1 MVRQYL
7 KKKCLPEAVILPL
20 QLSPPLVPQKFQHH
34 SNFLLIIS
42 NGYSIKDV
50 TTHSPPNLWMPVA
63 TDDDTQKILES
74 EIIGVLIKVF
84 LQTSAKSHTIKTSI
98 TPEEV

>member
-7 KKKCLPEAVILPL
+7 KKKWLPEAVVLPQ
-20 QLSPPLVPQKFQHH
+20 QLSPPLVSQKFQHR
-34 SNFLLIIS
+34 SNFLLVIS

-63 TDDDTQKILES
+63 TDDDTQEILES
-74 EIIGVLIKVF
+74 ETTRILIKVF
-84 LQTSAKSHTIKTSI
+84 LQAGTKSHIIEIYITS
-98 TPEEV
+98 EEV